1 MDINKTKEAYIYY
14 LKCYIDNVNSICE
27 QKENN
32 EISENIEENNAM
44 IIFKFMSVK
53 LQSDDLLYIKYKI
66 IDEHLKLLVN
76 KYNLLNDN
84 EINKLQD
91 EFDEINRK
99 IDIND
104 IKI

>member
-1 MDINKTKEAYIYY
+1 
-14 LKCYIDNVNSICE
+14 
-27 QKENN
+27 
-32 EISENIEENNAM
+32 M